1 MFSKNSLS
9 DSKLLL
15 VVNLVFTESKNL
27 ERIDTDD
34 EGSDEDEDG
43 LDYHA
48 QDDEY
53 GAATMST
60 SFAATSA
67 ATSTGTYA

>member
-43 LDYHA
+43 LERGVHWYDGGEG
-48 QDDEY
+48 QCCN
-53 GAATMST
+53 AAS
-60 SFAATSA
+60 SRE
-67 ATSTGTYA
+67 